1 MNNFDYI
8 IAAIFV
14 VFVISLGMAL
24 SRNGK
29 NMKDF
34 FAGGGNVPW
43 WISGLSLF
51 MSFFSVGTFVVWGAI
66 AYSDGFVSITIQA
79 TMALSGAFVAFLIGP
94 AWNKTGCLTVAEYLQ
109 KRLNVRAQ
117 KIYSFIFILVSLF
130 TTGAFLYPVGKIIE
144 ISTGL
149 PLETAILILGL
160 LIIAYTAVGG
170 LWAVLVTDVLQ
181 FVVLTAAVLLVIPLS
196 FEYIGGVTQ
205 FFDKLPQ
212 GFTELHNERY
222 DLLFLF
228 GFFIYNTVFI
238 GGNWAY
244 VQRYTSVRSPSSAKK
259 VGLTFFSL
267 YLIAPIIWMLPPM
280 IYRIVN
286 PDVAGTNPEDAYLLM
301 SKEVLPNGLLGLI
314 LGAMVFATASSV
326 NTTINIVAG
335 VLTNDIFKSFRPN
348 TSQKSL
354 VKIARIST
362 VLFGLVSIVVA
373 LSIKSFGGIVE
384 TVLSV
389 AALTGVPIY
398 LPPIWSLFSKRQNAF
413 SILFTTF
420 ASLGINLLLK
430 FLAPSLI
437 DFSLSR
443 GEEMIIGVFIPILFL
458 ILFELILKKENKLV
472 VKEDAEEAKVETQS
486 TYGKK
491 VIFVGVLGI
500 GLLLIGLGLIG
511 EKATGLTIGTG
522 GFIALIAISGFLKL
536 ISEDKKL
543 KTSLVGK

>member
-1 MNNFDYI
+1 
-8 IAAIFV
+8 
-14 VFVISLGMAL
+14 MAL

-66 AYSDGFVSITIQA
+66 AYSEGFVSITIQA

-109 KRLNVRAQ
+109 KRLNVKAQ

-196 FEYIGGVTQ
+196 FEYIGGVSQ

-267 YLIAPIIWMLPPM
+267 YLIAPIIWMIPPM

-420 ASLGINLLLK
+420 ASLGINIFLK
-430 FLAPSLI
+430 FVAPSLI

-443 GEEMIIGVFIPILFL
+443 GEEMIIGVLIPILLL
-458 ILFELILKKENKLV
+458 ILFEFILKKENKLV
-472 VKEDAEEAKVETQS
+472 VKKDAEEALIETQS

-500 GLLLIGLGLIG
+500 GLLLIGLGLLG

-522 GFIALIAISGFLKL
+522 GFIVLIAISGFLKL

-543 KTSLVGK
+543 KTKQV

>member
-1 MNNFDYI
+1 MNNFDYLT
-8 IAAIFV
+8 AAIFV
-14 VFVISLGMAL
+14 LFVIALGLSLAK
-24 SRNGK
+24 NGR

-66 AYSDGFVSITIQA
+66 AYSDGFVSISIQA
-79 TMALSGAFVAFLIGP
+79 TMALSGIVVAFLIGP
-94 AWNKTGCLTVAEYLQ
+94 AWNRTGCLTVAEYLQ
-109 KRLNVRAQ
+109 KRLSISAQ
-117 KIYSFIFILVSLF
+117 KIYSSIFIIISLF

-144 ISTGL
+144 VSTGL
-149 PLETAILILGL
+149 PLETAIIILGC

-181 FVVLTAAVLLVIPLS
+181 FVVLTAAVLLVVPLS
-196 FEYIGGVTQ
+196 FEHIGGVSN
-205 FFDKLPQ
+205 FMDKLPQ
-212 GFTELHNERY
+212 GFAALHNEKY

-244 VQRYTSVRSPSSAKK
+244 VQRFTSVNNPISAKK
-259 VGLTFFSL
+259 VGLIFGAL
-267 YLIAPIIWMLPPM
+267 YLIAPIVWMIPPM
-280 IYRIVN
+280 LFRIVA
-286 PDVAGTNPEDAYLLM
+286 PDVNSTNPEDAYLLM

-335 VLTNDIFKSFRPN
+335 VLTNDVFKSLRPQ
-348 TSQKSL
+348 TSQQNLMK
-354 VKIARIST
+354 VARIST
-362 VLFGLVSIVVA
+362 VLFGVVSIFVA

-398 LPPIWSLFSKRQNAF
+398 LPPIWSLFSKRQTSF

-420 ASLGINLLLK
+420 FSLAINIFLK
-430 FLAPSLI
+430 FLAPSLTGL
-437 DFSLSR
+437 SLSR
-443 GEEMIIGVFIPILFL
+443 GQEMLIGVLIPIIIL
-458 ILFELILKKENKLV
+458 IVFELILEPTQLLV
-472 VKEDAEEAKVETQS
+472 KNTDDDSGINPLPKDRQS
-486 TYGKK
+486 AYGKK
-491 VIFVGVLGI
+491 IILIGVMGI
-500 GLLLIGLGLIG
+500 GLLFIGLGLIAD
-511 EKATGLTIGTG
+511 KANFITLIIG
-522 GFIALIAISGFLKL
+522 ALITTVAAAGLFL
-536 ISEDKKL
+536 ISKNNNKL
-543 KTSLVGK
+543 QKV